1 MRRIWR
7 LQALFLCTLALSA
20 CGTDTAETG
29 IFPSATK
36 DPAPAAE
43 TRVFILPPAFS
54 PTLTPSI
61 GFTAGSSDTETPSL
75 TPSPSLPIT
84 RLPSDTYDPASPPC
98 LNILYPL
105 ATGRRWT
112 YSLERG
118 ELDDAVVVTVIE
130 AEGNDAIVDLMDEAE
145 GTHSSFLVNCSNG
158 ALTDFSITEIGFL
171 FFSTGASLKVSSTSG
186 LLAPS
191 QPQFEEKDWRYAWST
206 GLTASGEMVL
216 QDLPLGE
223 TVMEFE
229 EAPVKIDWESTG
241 ETETLQTPAGLFP
254 EARIFAA
261 RANFNMTVKIN
272 RGAKAQSFPA
282 VLELGAFLWYQ
293 PNVGMLKQLFTSGV
307 VIIKGYSYPIAIP
320 SQMELADFD
329 FPP

>member
-1 MRRIWR
+1 MNRIWWW
-7 LQALFLCTLALSA
+7 QALFLCPLILSG
-20 CGTDTAETG
+20 CETG
-29 IFPSATK
+29 AAEPGLFPSATT
-36 DPAPAAE
+36 DPALAAK
-43 TRVFILPPAFS
+43 TLVFNLPPAFS
-54 PTLTPSI
+54 PTLTPSLR
-61 GFTAGSSDTETPSL
+61 TPASPTNTETPSPTL
-75 TPSPSLPIT
+75 SPSLPIT

-112 YSLERG
+112 YSLKRG
-118 ELDDAVVVTVIE
+118 ESDDAVVVTVIE
-130 AEGNDAIVDLMDEAE
+130 AEGNDAIVDFMDKTE
-145 GTHSSFLVNCSNG
+145 GTHSSFIVNCSEG

-186 LLAPS
+186 LLAPPRS
-191 QPQFEEKDWRYAWST
+191 QFEEKNWRYGWST

-223 TVMEFE
+223 TIMKFE
-229 EAPVKIDWESTG
+229 DSPVEIDWESTG

-254 EARIFAA
+254 EARLFAA
-261 RANFNMTVKIN
+261 RANFNMTVIISG
-272 RGAKAQSFPA
+272 GARTQSFPA

-293 PNVGMLKQLFTSGV
+293 PNVGMLKQIFTSGV
-307 VIIKGYSYPIAIP
+307 VIVGGYKYPIGLL
-320 SQMELADFD
+320 SQMELIDYD